1 MWTNIESPKM
11 QSLSILLYPFFFI
24 LAVFRALIL
33 ILSLIIVIPIY
44 IVITKLFIENSP
56 RLAFKIRRAWVGF
69 AQLVLG
75 ISYEVTG
82 APLKDTN
89 ALYVSNHRSFSD
101 PVIIASVVDA
111 YVIAKAEV
119 ANLPLISTGAEM
131 TGVLYVKRE
140 NKDSRNAVR
149 ELMNKVLMGNKN
161 VLVFPEGTTKGD
173 INTLPY
179 KKGTFIEAVKHG
191 FTVVP
196 IVLEYK
202 RKKDL
207 WFNSSLFA
215 HHIKQFGR
223 PFTKAKLHF
232 GPAMKNDDGLQLA
245 EAAEK
250 WSNDTIINIHRNW
263 NSDFHHLASRQQTS

>member
-1 MWTNIESPKM
+1 M
-11 QSLSILLYPFFFI
+11 QFFSILLYPFFFI
-24 LAVFRALIL
+24 LALLRAFIL
-33 ILSLIIVIPIY
+33 ALSLVIVIPLY
-44 IVITKLFIENSP
+44 IFITKLFIENSP
-56 RLAFKIRRAWVGF
+56 EVAFKIRRTWVKF

-82 APLKDTN
+82 TQLKDQN

-101 PVIIASVVDA
+101 PLIIASEVDA

-149 ELMNKVLMGNKN
+149 ELMNEVLKDNKN

-173 INTLPY
+173 LNTLPY
-179 KKGTFIEAVKHG
+179 KKGTFIEAAKHG
-191 FTVVP
+191 FNVVP

-202 RKKDL
+202 RNKDL
-207 WFNSSLFA
+207 WFNSSLIA
-215 HHIKQFGR
+215 HHFKQFGR
-223 PFTKAKLHF
+223 PFTKVKLHF
-232 GPAMKNDDGLQLA
+232 GPAMNSDDGLQLA
-245 EAAEK
+245 EDAEK
-250 WSNDTIINIHRNW
+250 WSNRTIIDIHKNW
-263 NSDFHHLASRQQTS
+263 NSDFHQLASQQQTS